1 MLSYPLDFKEVGSE
15 RFEKLREY
23 VYVPLACL

>member
-1 MLSYPLDFKEVGSE
+1 MNVFHSLDFKEMGFE

-23 VYVPLACL
+23 VFVPLE